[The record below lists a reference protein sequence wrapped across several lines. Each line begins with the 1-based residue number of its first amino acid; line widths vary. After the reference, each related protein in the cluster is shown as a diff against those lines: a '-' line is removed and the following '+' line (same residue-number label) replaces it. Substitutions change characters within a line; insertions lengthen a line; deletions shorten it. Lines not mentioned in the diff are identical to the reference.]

1 MIVRDLMACFG
12 SLGHACCP
20 SVWLIVAV
28 AVIIDESVRERWK
41 IRKSRWGRAKH
52 GVVALAKRVDEP
64 GNLLFWSCSSSS

>member
-12 SLGHACCP
+12 VTCSCLL

-28 AVIIDESVRERWK
+28 AVIDESVRE
-41 IRKSRWGRAKH
+41 IENRKSCWGRPKH
-52 GVVALAKRVDEP
+52 RVALAKRVDEP